1 MNLSDIVRGVPL
13 IGCVAVVY
21 AVLAVSGA
29 DMPAQRLVAIT
40 LPSGDL
46 WTFATADL
54 LLLLSVIALYFEVLK
69 ATRTSQASVVD
80 HILSLFAFVLCLVG
94 FLLVPSLGTST
105 FLLISVMAMFDVIA
119 GFTITITS
127 ARRDFAYTVD
137 RP

>member
-1 MNLSDIVRGVPL
+1 MSLSDIMRGVPL
-13 IGCVAVVY
+13 IGCVAVIY
-21 AVLAVSGA
+21 AVLAMSGA
-29 DMPAQRLVAIT
+29 DLPAQTLTAIT
-40 LPSGDL
+40 LPSGHL

-54 LLLLSVIALYFEVLK
+54 FLLLSVIALYFEVLK

-80 HILSLFAFVLCLVG
+80 HILSLFAFVFCLVG